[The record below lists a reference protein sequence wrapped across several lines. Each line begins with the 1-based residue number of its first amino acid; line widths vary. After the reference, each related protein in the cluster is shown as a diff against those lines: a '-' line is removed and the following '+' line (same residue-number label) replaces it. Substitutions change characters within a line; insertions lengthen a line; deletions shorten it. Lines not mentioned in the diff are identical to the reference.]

1 MPAAPSAPTPN
12 VGGSGALKVGMEDFG
27 VNGPLVR
34 RLIERAGTITMEE
47 AADLYRAQAA
57 RTLLQGSEAMRLAVA
72 KGRSTA
78 ARAHLEPEYD
88 HARHVAASTWRHAL
102 PETQGPWLLTG
113 QAIANAAGARVV
125 SGSLDDR
132 TFQLLTGAWRQ
143 AIGWLEPVGPGVHTR
158 EHALIG

>member
-1 MPAAPSAPTPN
+1 MPASHPN
-12 VGGSGALKVGMEDFG
+12 AGHFGALKKGMEDFG
-27 VNGPLVR
+27 VNGHLVR

-57 RTLLQGSEAMRLAVA
+57 RTLLQGSETMRLAVA
-72 KGRSTA
+72 RGRSTA
-78 ARAHLEPEYD
+78 ARAHREPEYD
-88 HARHVAASTWRHAL
+88 RARHVAATAWRHAL

-113 QAIANAAGARVV
+113 QAIANAAGALVV

-143 AIGWLEPVGPGVHTR
+143 AIGWLEPMGPGIHTR